1 MLALVMSVLLSIL
14 APTADS
20 TDEGDRPVLR
30 AQRIDGGISVDGRLA
45 EDAWAAVPAATGFR
59 QLEPQEGEEPSQ
71 ETEVHVLYG
80 RNALYV
86 GAMLY
91 DERPDRVRDRLTRRD
106 QRNEADWFE
115 VSIDSYLDRQTART
129 FAVNAAGV
137 QRDGIVRSGSAD
149 QRSFNASWDAIWRS
163 AVRITDR
170 GWVAELRI
178 PYDMLRFSEA
188 DRQTW
193 GLQFRRRIPRT
204 SEVLEWPLVPRSE
217 RQASLVAEY
226 GRLTGLQGLRPD
238 RRVEVSPYVLGRART
253 QENPDVPGTI
263 QSSGTADVGVDAEI
277 GLGSNATLDAT
288 INPDFGQV
296 ESDPS
301 VLNLTAFETF
311 FPEKRPFFI
320 QGTDIFNFPLGLE
333 NVRGSVRSTEL
344 FYTRRIGA
352 VDPVVGALKLTGR
365 TQGGLSYGV
374 LGATTGPE
382 FRPERGYAVGRAE
395 QQLGARSTIGGIV
408 TAFDGPAGPSTAGR
422 RRSVVGGADWDLRF
436 DNGTYRVE
444 GHLTGSHRRTT
455 AGAATPS
462 TGAEITTEFEKL
474 QGDWTY
480 DAGVRIRTPEY
491 NPNDLGRLRRNN
503 QVRFSSF
510 VRHQFNGG
518 QPVGPFQD
526 LSGFFT
532 VNQSWSYDR
541 GLNRGTEPYLEFQGL
556 TDGFRPLTLS
566 VDGKNLF
573 GGVDLFETRG
583 LGPRARP
590 TAAISTIRIGTDARR
605 SWQLTP
611 RVSWTARS
619 DAGWAWSAGL
629 DAEWNVGSR
638 LKLSGGLSYE
648 QELGVVEWAANET
661 FVRRGP
667 DDWAIGSESAPPS
680 DLAAG
685 DLSTLSRGT
694 DALAAALSDVSTAGT
709 SIDGQPTYY
718 VPVYGGRDTE
728 RLNLTLRSNV
738 ALTTDLSFEFF
749 GQLFAARG
757 RYRDFRILSDTDDF
771 DAFGAYPRRHDFARS
786 SFIANAVLRWE
797 FRPGSELFVVWSQDR
812 RLRRDDPFFRD
823 RRASSPYDRP
833 TGQRLT
839 DAFRDV
845 PRNAFLVKLRY
856 TIR

>member
-1 MLALVMSVLLSIL
+1 MGALLSVL
-14 APTADS
+14 APTTDS
-20 TDEGDRPVLR
+20 TDDEDRPVLR
-30 AQRIDGGISVDGRLA
+30 TQRVEASLSIDGRLD
-45 EDAWAAVPAATGFR
+45 EGVWTGVPAATGFR
-59 QLEPQEGEEPSQ
+59 QLEPKEGQAPTQ
-71 ETEVHVLYG
+71 ETKVHILYG
-80 RNALYV
+80 EDALYV
-86 GAMLY
+86 GARLH
-91 DERPDRVRDRLTRRD
+91 DQRPGRIRDRLARRD
-106 QRNEADWFE
+106 QLNQADWFE
-115 VSIDSYLDRQTART
+115 VSIDSYLDRRTART

-149 QRSFNASWDAIWRS
+149 QRGFNESWDAIWRS
-163 AVRITDR
+163 AARITNR

-188 DRQTW
+188 ERQTW

-226 GRLTGLQGLRPD
+226 GRLSGLQGLRPN
-238 RRVEVSPYVLGRART
+238 RRVEVAPYVLGRART
-253 QENPDVPGTI
+253 QENPDAPGTI
-263 QSSGTADVGVDAEI
+263 QSSGAADVGVDAEI

-311 FPEKRPFFI
+311 FPERRPFFI
-320 QGTDIFNFPLGLE
+320 QGTDIFDFPLGLE
-333 NVRGSVRSTEL
+333 NVRGSVRPAEL

-365 TQGGLSYGV
+365 TQSGLSYGA

-382 FRPERGYAVGRAE
+382 FAPERGYAVGRAE
-395 QQLGARSTIGGIV
+395 QQLGARSTVGGIV
-408 TAFDGPAGPSTAGR
+408 TAFDGPAGSSGAGR
-422 RRSVVGGADWDLRF
+422 RRSLVGGADWDLRF
-436 DNGTYRVE
+436 GGGAYRVE
-444 GHLTGSHRRTT
+444 GRLTGSHRRTS
-455 AGAATPS
+455 AGSEAPS
-462 TGAEITTEFEKL
+462 TGGEITTEFEKL

-480 DAGVRIRTPEY
+480 DAGFRIRTPEY

-503 QVRFSSF
+503 QIRFSSF

-518 QPVGPFQD
+518 QPVGPFQN

-541 GLNRGTEPYLEFQGL
+541 GLNRGTEPYLEFGGL
-556 TDGFRPLTLS
+556 TDGFRPITLT

-583 LGPRARP
+583 LRPRARP
-590 TAAISTIRIGTDARR
+590 TTAISTIRVGTDSRR

-619 DAGWAWSAGL
+619 DAGWEWSAGL

-638 LKLSGGLSYE
+638 LKLSGGLSYQ

-661 FVRRGP
+661 FVRRGMNE
-667 DDWAIGSESAPPS
+667 WAVGTESAAPS
-680 DLAAG
+680 DLG
-685 DLSTLSRGT
+685 SDELSTLSRGT
-694 DALAAALSDVSTAGT
+694 DALAAALSDVSTAST

-718 VPVYGGRDTE
+718 VPMYGSRDTE
-728 RLNLTLRSNV
+728 RINLTLRSNV

-757 RYRDFRILSDTDDF
+757 RYQDFRVLSDTDDF

-797 FRPGSELFVVWSQDR
+797 FQPGSELFVVWSQDR
-812 RLRRDDPFFRD
+812 RLNRDDPFFRD

-833 TGQRLT
+833 TSQRLT

-845 PRNAFLVKLRY
+845 PRNAFIVKLRY
-856 TIR
+856 TLR

>member
-1 MLALVMSVLLSIL
+1 MSVLLSML
-14 APTADS
+14 APAADS
-20 TDEGDRPVLR
+20 TDEGDRPALR
-30 AQRIDGGISVDGRLA
+30 TQRTDARMSIDGRLDEA
-45 EDAWAAVPAATGFR
+45 PWTNVPAARGFR
-59 QLEPQEGEEPSQ
+59 QLEPKEGQKPTQ

-80 RNALYV
+80 RDALYV
-86 GAMLY
+86 GAVMY
-91 DERPDRVRDRLTRRD
+91 DDRPGRIRDRLARRD
-106 QRNEADWFE
+106 NRNRADWFE

-149 QRSFNASWDAIWRS
+149 QRAFNTSWDAIWQS
-163 AVRITDR
+163 DVRITDR

-204 SEVLEWPLVPRSE
+204 GEVLEWPLVPRSD

-226 GRLTGLQGLRPD
+226 GRLTGLQDLEPD

-253 QENPDVPGTI
+253 REAPDAPGSI
-263 QSSGTADVGVDAEI
+263 ESSGTADVGADAEI
-277 GLGSNATLDAT
+277 GLGSNATLNAT

-320 QGTDIFNFPLGLE
+320 QGTDIFNVPLGLE
-333 NVRGSVRSTEL
+333 NVRGSVRPTEL

-374 LGATTGPE
+374 LGATTGPD
-382 FRPERGYAVGRAE
+382 FTPERGYAVGRAE
-395 QQLGARSTIGGIV
+395 QQLGARSTVGGIV
-408 TAFDGPAGPSTAGR
+408 TAFDGPADPSLEGR
-422 RRSVVGGADWDLRF
+422 RRSLVGGADWDLRF
-436 DNGTYRVE
+436 GGGAYRVE
-444 GHLTGSHRRTT
+444 GHLTGSHRRTS
-455 AGAATPS
+455 AGSSSPS
-462 TGAEITTEFEKL
+462 TGGEVTTEFEKL
-474 QGDWTY
+474 QGNWTY
-480 DAGVRIRTPEY
+480 DAGFRVRTPAY
-491 NPNDLGRLRRNN
+491 DPNDLGRLRRNN

-518 QPVGPFQD
+518 QPIGPFQD

-541 GLNRGTEPYLEFQGL
+541 GLNRGTEPFLEFQAL
-556 TDGFRPLTLS
+556 TDGFRPITLT

-590 TAAISTIRIGTDARR
+590 TAAISTIRVGTDARR

-611 RVSWTARS
+611 RVSWTARQ
-619 DAGWAWSAGL
+619 DEGAAWSAGL

-638 LKLSGGLSYE
+638 LKLSGGLSYD

-667 DDWAIGSESAPPS
+667 GDWAIGSESASPS
-680 DLAAG
+680 DLEAG
-685 DLSTLSRGT
+685 DLSALTRGL
-694 DALAAALSDVSTAGT
+694 DPLDAALSDVSTAGT
-709 SIDGQPTYY
+709 SVDGQPTYY
-718 VPVYGGRDTE
+718 VPVYGNRDTE
-728 RLNLTLRSNV
+728 RINLTLRSNV

-749 GQLFAARG
+749 GQLFGARG
-757 RYRDFRILSDTDDF
+757 RYRAFRILSDTDTF
-771 DAFGAYPRRHDFARS
+771 DAFDAYPRRHDFARS
-786 SFIANAVLRWE
+786 SFVANAVLRWE

-812 RLRRDDPFFRD
+812 RLDRDDPFFRD

-833 TGQRLT
+833 PGQRLT

-856 TIR
+856 TLR